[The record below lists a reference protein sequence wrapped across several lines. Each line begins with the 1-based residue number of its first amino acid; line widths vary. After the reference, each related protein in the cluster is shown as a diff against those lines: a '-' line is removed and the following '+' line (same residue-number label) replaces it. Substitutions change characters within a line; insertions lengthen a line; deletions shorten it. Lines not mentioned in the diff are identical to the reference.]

1 VQRTVAESGRSTR
14 RDVQRS
20 PAHVPETDSETSTV
34 DSLPSM
40 DEIVREVER
49 RLTKKIIGER
59 VRRGQ
64 SFRGKI

>member
-1 VQRTVAESGRSTR
+1 VQRTVAESGRSAT

-20 PAHVPETDSETSTV
+20 PAYAPEPNSKTSTV